1 MADEFEPPELGP
13 LRDNSVLW
21 RVCMWGGAA
30 TVAVAAALLITQTD
44 IGSGRLVEA
53 LAQPRTAGPQVAAND
68 DLLKRVE
75 AQRVEETRHLEARI
89 RELAADRERLSA
101 RLASLEQNFTDITGS
116 IKRDLA
122 IVAATAP
129 NAKPVQ
135 EVRPAAP
142 VLSPPPTAT
151 PADSQSAAPK
161 AETRIDNKIEAKP
174 EAKVEPKP
182 EPKADAKPQAK
193 VETPAEP
200 KPEAK
205 ADVKAETPAAKTDAA
220 EAAAGDK
227 PAAVPMPPARVA
239 ALSPQAT
246 ETATDAARK
255 SQLGVEIGGA
265 RSMEILNARWAA
277 VKANFG
283 PLIEGL
289 SPLVRH
295 DNRPGIIPYRLIV
308 GPLPNGA
315 AAAELCA
322 RLHASKVACR
332 TTPFTGDKF
341 AHQ

>member
-21 RVCMWGGAA
+21 RVSMWGGAA

-53 LAQPRTAGPQVAAND
+53 LAQPKTAPAQTAGND
-68 DLLKRVE
+68 ELLKRVE
-75 AQRVEETRHLEARI
+75 AQRVEETRQLEARI
-89 RELAADRERLSA
+89 RELSADRERLNA

-129 NAKPVQ
+129 TARPVP
-135 EVRPAAP
+135 EARPAAP

-151 PADSQSAAPK
+151 PAEPRADAPK
-161 AETRIDNKIEAKP
+161 VEAKAEAKVEAKPEQKPEPKVEAKPEVKPEAKP
-174 EAKVEPKP
+174 EAKADPASAAKP
-182 EPKADAKPQAK
+182 ETA
-193 VETPAEP
+193 TSS
-200 KPEAK
+200 
-205 ADVKAETPAAKTDAA
+205 A
-220 EAAAGDK
+220 EAPAQ
-227 PAAVPMPPARVA
+227 AAVPMPPARVA
-239 ALSPQAT
+239 ALAPPAA
-246 ETATDAARK
+246 EAATDATRK

-295 DNRPGIIPYRLIV
+295 DNRPGIVPYRLIV

-315 AAAELCA
+315 AAAELCT

-341 AHQ
+341 ATQ

>member
-21 RVCMWGGAA
+21 RVSMWGGAA

-53 LAQPRTAGPQVAAND
+53 LAQPRTAPAQVAGND
-68 DLLKRVE
+68 ELLKRVE
-75 AQRVEETRHLEARI
+75 TQRVEETRQLEARI
-89 RELAADRERLSA
+89 RELSADRERLNA

-129 NAKPVQ
+129 TARPVQ
-135 EVRPAAP
+135 EARPAAP

-151 PADSQSAAPK
+151 PAEPQPAPK
-161 AETRIDNKIEAKP
+161 TEAKVEAKP
-174 EAKVEPKP
+174 EQKTEQKAEAKP
-182 EPKADAKPQAK
+182 EVKPEAKAE
-193 VETPAEP
+193 V

-205 ADVKAETPAAKTDAA
+205 ADPAPAAKPEAPAATSETPAQA
-220 EAAAGDK
+220 
-227 PAAVPMPPARVA
+227 AAVPMPPARVA
-239 ALSPQAT
+239 ALSPPAT
-246 ETATDAARK
+246 EAAADAARK

-295 DNRPGIIPYRLIV
+295 DNRPGIVPYRLIV

-315 AAAELCA
+315 AAAELCT

-332 TTPFTGDKF
+332 ATPFTGDKF
-341 AHQ
+341 ATQ

>member
-21 RVCMWGGAA
+21 RVSMWGGAA

-44 IGSGRLVEA
+44 IGAARLVDA

-68 DLLKRVE
+68 ELLKRAE
-75 AQRVEETRHLEARI
+75 AQRLEETRHLEARI

-101 RLASLEQNFTDITGS
+101 RVASLEQNFTDITGS

-135 EVRPAAP
+135 ESRPAAP
-142 VLSPPPTAT
+142 ALSPPPTAT
-151 PADSQSAAPK
+151 PADAQPAAPK
-161 AETRIDNKIEAKP
+161 AE
-174 EAKVEPKP
+174 AKVEPRSEAKAEAKEARVETKP
-182 EPKADAKPQAK
+182 E
-193 VETPAEP
+193 V

-205 ADVKAETPAAKTDAA
+205 AEMKSEAPAAQLEAP
-220 EAAAGDK
+220 AAATEA
-227 PAAVPMPPARVA
+227 PAQAATVPMPPARVA

-246 ETATDAARK
+246 EPAADATRK

-341 AHQ
+341 ANQ

>member
-21 RVCMWGGAA
+21 RVSLWGGAA

-53 LAQPRTAGPQVAAND
+53 LAQPKTASPQTAGND
-68 DLLKRVE
+68 ELLKRVE
-75 AQRVEETRHLEARI
+75 AQRVEETRLLEARI
-89 RELAADRERLSA
+89 RELSADRERLNA
-101 RLASLEQNFTDITGS
+101 RLASLEQNVTDITGS

-129 NAKPVQ
+129 TARPLP
-135 EVRPAAP
+135 EARPAAP

-151 PADSQSAAPK
+151 PAEAQPAPK
-161 AETRIDNKIEAKP
+161 AEAKVEAKP
-174 EAKVEPKP
+174 EPKP
-182 EPKADAKPQAK
+182 EPKAEVKTEA
-193 VETPAEP
+193 

-205 ADVKAETPAAKTDAA
+205 ADPAPAAKP
-220 EAAAGDK
+220 EAAAA
-227 PAAVPMPPARVA
+227 PAEAPAQAAAVPMPPARVA
-239 ALSPQAT
+239 ALAPPAAEAANDAT
-246 ETATDAARK
+246 RK

-295 DNRPGIIPYRLIV
+295 DNRPGIVPYRLIV

-315 AAAELCA
+315 AAAELCT

-341 AHQ
+341 ATQ